1 MMLRGEIARQAGC
14 SPETVRYYESIGLLD
29 EPARNRAGYRVYGRQ
44 HLDQLG
50 LIRTAREFGFG
61 LETIRLLIDM
71 QRQRTAPCHEADELV
86 AHQLARVDAKIQRL
100 QALRDALNN
109 MLEACPHD
117 VVADCA
123 VFRSLSAH
131 GVAAD

>member
-1 MMLRGEIARQAGC
+1 MLRGEIARHAGC

-29 EPARNRAGYRVYGRQ
+29 EPVRNRSGYRVYGRR

-61 LETIRLLIDM
+61 LDTIRLLIDM
-71 QRQRTAPCHEADELV
+71 QRQRRAPCREADELV
-86 AHQLARVDAKIQRL
+86 ERQLARVDAKIERL
-100 QALRDALNN
+100 QALRDALSS

-117 VVADCA
+117 VVEDCA

-131 GVAAD
+131 GLAAR